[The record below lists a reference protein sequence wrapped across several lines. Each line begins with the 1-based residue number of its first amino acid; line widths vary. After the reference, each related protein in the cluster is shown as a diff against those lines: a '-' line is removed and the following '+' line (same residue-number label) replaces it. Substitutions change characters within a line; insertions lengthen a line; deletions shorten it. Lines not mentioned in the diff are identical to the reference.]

1 MSASVISYFVP
12 FLFMFAAMIKLQSVP
27 AGAEVLRVP
36 GGATVTVAVAAV
48 GFATTAVS
56 IVLAMVPSE
65 QEVNKAL
72 AVLKIAGLS
81 LLPLV
86 LGIVTYAAGKKKS
99 CFGKFL
105 VFLRV
110 FLSLWYFFRQRQ
122 PRSRQDRRES

>member
-1 MSASVISYFVP
+1 LYPNA
-12 FLFMFAAMIKLQSVP
+12 QSVD
-27 AGAEVLRVP
+27 A
-36 GGATVTVAVAAV
+36 VAVAAV

-86 LGIVTYAAGKKKS
+86 LGIVTYAAGKRKKAVR
-99 CFGKFL
+99 G
-105 VFLRV
+105 
-110 FLSLWYFFRQRQ
+110 
-122 PRSRQDRRES
+122 